1 MYCLLYIL
9 KNSLYKKKTT
19 PFPVGLISDQS
30 QQISSQKIDKDQL
43 QNLLKNI
50 HDFKILT
57 YEEIEQ
63 IKQLN
68 DDDKMMII
76 QSYNRILEFV
86 QIMIEEDK

>member
-1 MYCLLYIL
+1 MYYLLYIL

-19 PFPVGLISDQS
+19 PLPVGFISDQS

-43 QNLLKNI
+43 RDLLNNI

-76 QSYNRILEFV
+76 QSYNRIVEFV
-86 QIMIEEDK
+86 QIMIEDK